1 MNRLELGMRH
11 SNPDERG
18 AVSGIVKERLQ
29 LPQSDR
35 HFVGRRRN
43 KFGLVQAATYGTNP
57 VLMSSQISGIQVK
70 TSSMA
75 QEFGVDFA
83 NQPHGN
89 RKFVQAFQAVIHRFN
104 IISASSASCG

>member
-35 HFVGRRRN
+35 HFVGRRN

-57 VLMSSQISGIQVK
+57 VLTSSQISGIQVK
-70 TSSMA
+70 TSSMRKSLA
-75 QEFGVDFA
+75 WISRI
-83 NQPHGN
+83 N
-89 RKFVQAFQAVIHRFN
+89 RTETGSSSKHFKPWFI
-104 IISASSASCG
+104 ASI